1 MNAARQDGTVRMKLT
16 ISREEHPALFEA
28 LFSIG
33 NPRRRTGRLKD
44 LIIKALALE
53 QVGGTQILLGLQA
66 AGSLAGGAAGA
77 GATTSGQPGTSV
89 TSMLEWDASHS

>member
-1 MNAARQDGTVRMKLT
+1 MNAARKDGTVRMKLT

-28 LFSIG
+28 LFSIR

-66 AGSLAGGAAGA
+66 AGSLAAGAAGA
-77 GATTSGQPGTSV
+77 GATTIGQPRTSV
-89 TSMLEWDASHS
+89 TSMLEWNASNS

>member
-1 MNAARQDGTVRMKLT
+1 MNTARRDGTVRMKLT

-28 LFSIG
+28 LFCIR

-44 LIIKALALE
+44 LVIKGLTLE
-53 QVGGTQILLGLQA
+53 LTGGTQILLGLQA
-66 AGSLAGGAAGA
+66 AGSLAAGAAGA
-77 GATTSGQPGTSV
+77 GATTIGQPRTSV

>member
-1 MNAARQDGTVRMKLT
+1 MNTARRDDTVRMKLT

-28 LFSIG
+28 LFCIR

-44 LIIKALALE
+44 LVIKGLTLE
-53 QVGGTQILLGLQA
+53 
-66 AGSLAGGAAGA
+66 LAGGTPGSMGQQTMGGLAVCAAGTN
-77 GATTSGQPGTSV
+77 GTKVGQPGTSV

>member
-1 MNAARQDGTVRMKLT
+1 MNTARQDGTVRMKLT

-28 LFSIG
+28 LFCIR

-44 LIIKALALE
+44 LVIKGLTLE
-53 QVGGTQILLGLQA
+53 
-66 AGSLAGGAAGA
+66 LAGGTLGSMSQQTMGGLAVGAAGTN
-77 GATTSGQPGTSV
+77 GTNVGQPGTSV

>member
-1 MNAARQDGTVRMKLT
+1 MNTARRDDTVRMKLT

-28 LFSIG
+28 LFCIR

-44 LIIKALALE
+44 LVIKGLTLE
-53 QVGGTQILLGLQA
+53 
-66 AGSLAGGAAGA
+66 LAGGAPGSMGQQTMGGLAVGAAGTN
-77 GATTSGQPGTSV
+77 GTKIGQPGTSV

>member
-1 MNAARQDGTVRMKLT
+1 MNTARRDGTVRMKLT

-28 LFSIG
+28 LFCIR

-44 LIIKALALE
+44 LIIKGLTLE
-53 QVGGTQILLGLQA
+53 
-66 AGSLAGGAAGA
+66 LAGGTLGSMSQQTMGGLAVGAAGTN
-77 GATTSGQPGTSV
+77 GTKVGQPGTSV